1 MKKALITDADNTLFD
16 WVDIWYRSFTA
27 MLNKIEEITGIPE
40 GELYS
45 PISAVHQQHGTS
57 EYAFLIEEIPILRE
71 KYGERVTEK
80 LSPAIDAFRAARREA
95 LRLYPGVMPTLKKL
109 KANGIITVSYTESTS
124 FYVNYRFRKLE
135 LDTVIDYLYSSP
147 DHSLP
152 YEDMNALRKYPR
164 ENYLLKKTVHRY
176 TPQGEKKP
184 NPHILS
190 CILNDIGVRADEA
203 VYIGDHPKKDI
214 AMAQQAGVLDI
225 LASYGAAQHREQYE
239 LLRSVTHWSRA
250 EVDEE
255 KAVLSGL
262 EVTPTIVVGRFDQIL
277 REFDLE
283 LSNEEAET
291 HL

>member
-16 WVDIWYRSFTA
+16 WVDVWYQSFTA
-27 MLNKIEEITGIPE
+27 MLHKIEEITGIPE

-71 KYGERVTEK
+71 RYGERVTET
-80 LSPAIDAFRAARREA
+80 LAPAIDAFRSARREA
-95 LRLYPGVMPTLKKL
+95 LRLYPGVMFTLKKL

-124 FYVNYRFRKLE
+124 FYVNYRFRKLG

-147 DHSLP
+147 DHALP
-152 YEDMNALRKYPR
+152 HEDMNVVRKYPQD
-164 ENYLLKKTVHRY
+164 NYLLKQTVHRY
-176 TPQGEKKP
+176 TPRGEKKP

-190 CILNDIGVRADEA
+190 CILSDIGVKADEA

-214 AMAQQAGVLDI
+214 AMAQQAGVLDV

-239 LLRSVTHWSRA
+239 LLRKVTHWSVG
-250 EVDEE
+250 EVEEE
-255 KAVLSGL
+255 KAVLAKL
-262 EVTPTIVVGRFDQIL
+262 EVSPTIVVDRFDQIL
-277 REFDLE
+277 GEFGLE
-283 LSNEEAET
+283 LSNEET
-291 HL
+291 HFR